1 MLSATLDYPV
11 HRIGGKFVRQ
21 FQFVIYEHFDVHACH
36 PCKAQQVRQG
46 RLSRPFIL
54 RGALESANVRRV

>member
-21 FQFVIYEHFDVHACH
+21 IQFVIYEHFDVHACH
-36 PCKAQQVRQG
+36 PCKAQ
-46 RLSRPFIL
+46 
-54 RGALESANVRRV
+54 